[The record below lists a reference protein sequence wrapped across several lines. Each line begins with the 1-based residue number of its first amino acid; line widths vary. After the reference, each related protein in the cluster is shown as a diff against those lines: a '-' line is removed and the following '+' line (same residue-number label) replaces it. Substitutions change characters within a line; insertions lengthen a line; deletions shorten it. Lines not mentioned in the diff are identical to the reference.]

1 MALMGFM
8 LHTSFPSDSGLE
20 LYYNLPENV
29 WEYWT
34 IAGTGRVKSTINF
47 YEKNKNNIPSTL
59 FLVSI
64 KTTQ

>member
-1 MALMGFM
+1 MVLMGFM

-34 IAGTGRVKSTINF
+34 IVG
-47 YEKNKNNIPSTL
+47 YW
-59 FLVSI
+59 
-64 KTTQ
+64 